1 MKMERRQYFPAADIL
16 RGAAILSVLLYHGV
30 IEYPIDLR
38 EMYPWCDW
46 LFRMLAAFHMPLFFV
61 LSGFV
66 YSCKNYAEYMKKRCL
81 RLALPYFVFAGASI
95 VLHSVA
101 GSLVNGDAG
110 RGEGLANLLLYGA
123 DYWFL
128 YSLFLISAAFP
139 LLDRIKAKW
148 FLPVLILLTVLVE
161 PVPMTRRFVMN
172 KNIYYL
178 GYFALGVYLRRNVH
192 LLERAHAIVKKA
204 PLLFALGS
212 GALFLGVFHF
222 LQYHVPDFAHRDYIY
237 AIFGCAAVA
246 IAFTAFDLPA
256 WLSSF
261 LRLCGKYSLQLY
273 LLNGYLLVVGRT
285 LLVSVLKISHP
296 ALIIAGLTA
305 LCLFGGLFI
314 SKYILDKCRLFRVL
328 SGIPERPK
336 QEAK

>member
-1 MKMERRQYFPAADIL
+1 MEKKQYFPAADIL
-16 RGAAILSVLLYHGV
+16 RGAAILSVLLYHGI

-38 EMYPWCDW
+38 GMYPWCDW

-66 YSCKNYAEYMKKRCL
+66 YSCRNYADYMKKRCL

-95 VLHSVA
+95 ALHSVA
-101 GSLVNGDAG
+101 GDLVNGGAG
-110 RGEGLANLLLYGA
+110 AGEGLANLLLYGA

-128 YSLFLISAAFP
+128 YSLFFISAVFP

-148 FLPVLILLTVLVE
+148 FLPCLILVTLLVE
-161 PVPMTRRFVMN
+161 PIPMTRRFVMN

-192 LLERAHAIVKKA
+192 LLEKAHSTVKKA
-204 PLLFALGS
+204 PLVSMVVS
-212 GALFLGVFHF
+212 GAAFLGIFHF
-222 LQYHVPDFAHRDYIY
+222 LQYYLPDFAHRDYIY
-237 AIFGCAAVA
+237 ALFGCAAVA

-285 LLVSVLKISHP
+285 LLVSVLKIRNP
-296 ALIIAGLTA
+296 AAIMLGLTV

-328 SGIPERPK
+328 SGIPEKEK
-336 QEAK
+336 QEAA